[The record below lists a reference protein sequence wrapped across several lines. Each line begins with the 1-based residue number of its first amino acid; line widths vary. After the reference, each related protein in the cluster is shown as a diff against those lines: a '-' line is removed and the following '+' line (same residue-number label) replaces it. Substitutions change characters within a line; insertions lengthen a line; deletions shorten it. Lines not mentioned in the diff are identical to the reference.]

1 MNTPL
6 HLLPSCVFLRPM
18 NYFNPDWDK
27 KEYVV
32 ASKAGMLTSP
42 RDGYLKRD
50 ENGKLVPVY
59 RQLTRPAGYVH
70 SAHDAHLLCEDGE
83 ALPHNDLCKE
93 ICEAKGLTEAEI
105 RRRHAQK
112 IKFENTLFDVETGEP
127 IPEGE
132 IQNYQILDEQLDT

>member
-1 MNTPL
+1 MGAPL
-6 HLLPSCVFLRPM
+6 HLLPACVFLRPLDQE
-18 NYFNPDWDK
+18 NPDW
-27 KEYVV
+27 KEEEHRV
-32 ASKAGMLTSP
+32 AAKASLLTRP

-50 ENGKLVPVY
+50 ESGKLVPVY
-59 RQLTRPAGYVH
+59 RMITRPAGYVH
-70 SAHDAHLLCEDGE
+70 HQHDAHLLCEEGE

-112 IKFENTLFDVETGEP
+112 VKFENTLFDMDTGEP
-127 IPEGE
+127 IPESE